1 MLRAHTPPSVPAP
14 VGNYAH
20 GVEVLPGA
28 RLLFVSGQIP
38 VDLEGEVPA
47 DFESQCRLVWAHVG
61 AVLASAGMG
70 YDDLVKVTT
79 FLSDRAHAD
88 ANGRIR
94 REVLGAH
101 RPALTVIVAE
111 IFDPRWLLEIEAVAA
126 WRPPTVR
133 DVA

>member
-1 MLRAHTPPSVPAP
+1 MLREHTPPTVPAP

-20 GVEVLPGA
+20 GLEVPAGT

-38 VDLEGEVPA
+38 VDVGGAVPD

-70 YDDLVKVTT
+70 YGDLVKVTT
-79 FLSDRAHAD
+79 FLADRAHAD
-88 ANGRIR
+88 TNGRVR

-101 RPALTVIVAE
+101 RPALTVIVARN
-111 IFDPRWLLEIEAVAA
+111 FDPRWLLEIEAVAA
-126 WRPPTVR
+126 AAAR
-133 DVA
+133 DG